1 MSLFRLI
8 FPAANR
14 TFLGKRWVR
23 ICLRTL
29 HLIGTAGVGGGFLY
43 HSPREAWIPYLSL
56 TIISGFGIF
65 LIEVWTNAIWI
76 IQIRGVAVLI
86 KLALLSCLH
95 FYQEWATPALVLSI
109 VISGLISHAP
119 GDVRYYSI
127 FHRKKLYE
135 L

>member
-1 MSLFRLI
+1 M
-8 FPAANR
+8 
-14 TFLGKRWVR
+14 
-23 ICLRTL
+23 RTL

-43 HSPREAWIPYLSL
+43 GSPREAWIPYLIL
-56 TIISGFGIF
+56 TVISGFGIF
-65 LIEVWTNAIWI
+65 LIEVWTNGIWI

-95 FYQEWATPALVLSI
+95 FYQPWATPALVLSI